1 MAPTPDGHN
10 GIRASTPRGTK
21 PDGNTIPQQVRDRF
35 TERANRFYFP
45 DGELAFTDRG
55 RRLVTPSENTEVVHS
70 LIQIA
75 EARHWQRIT
84 LRGTERFRQEA
95 TQQAQLAGLQVRGAP
110 RAQRPDREATDSI
123 SSQPLGVAEPQAPPR
138 NRSRRIDGTLLA
150 YGRDNYQFEPRA
162 QMSYFVRLQTS
173 DGQRVIWGKD
183 FERAFNESL
192 THPRVGDPVS
202 LLPIGREPVTVH
214 PPQRDGKR
222 P

>member
-1 MAPTPDGHN
+1 
-10 GIRASTPRGTK
+10 I
-21 PDGNTIPQQVRDRF
+21 
-35 TERANRFYFP
+35 
-45 DGELAFTDRG
+45 
-55 RRLVTPSENTEVVHS
+55 
-70 LIQIA
+70 
-75 EARHWQRIT
+75 
-84 LRGTERFRQEA
+84 
-95 TQQAQLAGLQVRGAP
+95 
-110 RAQRPDREATDSI
+110 
-123 SSQPLGVAEPQAPPR
+123 AEPQAPPR

-222 P
+222 PEPIAAHRNRWVVEKQEFFDSRAAAAQLLRGPNIDRPRTSRDHPELAGSILAIHAVEIAA